1 MVVGSKG
8 PAVPTGPESPAGPIP
23 TLRVSEERE
32 SREGL
37 PGGPEQVLP
46 DQVPG
51 AGDLVHVA
59 VPVLEHPAVRGF
71 DVIEDG
77 AHAPPHRGEPL
88 AGVHHG
94 EVHALAAF
102 DEDPILTEVQVVELA
117 VLPVDE
123 CVADELL
130 NGRQHSPQD
139 VLVLVLGQAAREVVD
154 EESIAVDEE
163 DFLHLHSPSANEEDR
178 REQAE
183 GYAPRTDVEARDR
196 GVATGTV
203 WAT

>member
-59 VPVLEHPAVRGF
+59 VPVLEHLADAGSVWTEAG
-71 DVIEDG
+71 G
-77 AHAPPHRGEPL
+77 PPRPNLAKPL
-88 AGVHHG
+88 AGCTPA
-94 EVHALAAF
+94 EYTAF
-102 DEDPILTEVQVVELA
+102 A
-117 VLPVDE
+117 
-123 CVADELL
+123 
-130 NGRQHSPQD
+130 
-139 VLVLVLGQAAREVVD
+139 AAR
-154 EESIAVDEE
+154 
-163 DFLHLHSPSANEEDR
+163 
-178 REQAE
+178 
-183 GYAPRTDVEARDR
+183 RDR
-196 GVATGTV
+196 YRPTATLLGTR
-203 WAT
+203 

>member
-71 DVIEDG
+71 DVIGTERTRRRTV
-77 AHAPPHRGEPL
+77 ANPL
-88 AGVHHG
+88 PAYTT
-94 EVHALAAF
+94 ARY
-102 DEDPILTEVQVVELA
+102 TR
-117 VLPVDE
+117 LP
-123 CVADELL
+123 
-130 NGRQHSPQD
+130 RSM
-139 VLVLVLGQAAREVVD
+139 R
-154 EESIAVDEE
+154 I
-163 DFLHLHSPSANEEDR
+163 R
-178 REQAE
+178 
-183 GYAPRTDVEARDR
+183 Y
-196 GVATGTV
+196 
-203 WAT
+203 